1 MTADEIAPRESRM
14 NDDDLLTPPPPAKTP
29 WVTRWQQG
37 GRGQSLTV
45 VALLLGGI
53 GAGLVAGVLLRPKA
67 PPSTVSRLPEVSS
80 EAPEPDA
87 PMTGALGPDAVSVGL
102 TAPPAS
108 PTDPGVQSGEPDS
121 DETVAP
127 LPPPPVTPIT
137 LPAPFV
143 GHQPPWKR
151 YAVAAPPSE
160 GRAKVVIVI
169 DDMGVDRARSA
180 QTVALPGPLTLS
192 YLPYGQNLPAQTAEA
207 HHRGHE
213 LMVHMPMQ
221 PVLPMDPGPDA
232 LTMALSPEE
241 VQRRVRSN
249 LGKFDGYV
257 GINNHMG
264 SRFTTWEA
272 GMTPVIA
279 ELRAR
284 GLLWLDSRTSAQ
296 SVGTPLARKMAV
308 PNIDRDVFLDDD
320 PSLEGVRKQLRHL
333 EAVAL
338 RTGKGVAIGHPKDN
352 TIAALREWLPTL
364 PGKGLVLVPITAVVK
379 APATQNV
386 SLP

>member
-1 MTADEIAPRESRM
+1 LDADEIAASGKKMDE
-14 NDDDLLTPPPPAKTP
+14 DDLFDPPPPAKAHSSKAP
-29 WVTRWQQG
+29 WATRWQQG
-37 GRGQSLTV
+37 WRGQSLTV
-45 VALLLGGI
+45 IALLLGGI
-53 GAGLVAGVLLRPKA
+53 GAGLVAESLVRPKA
-67 PPSTVSRLPEVSS
+67 PPATVALLPEMVS

-87 PMTGALGPDAVSVGL
+87 PAPGALEPDA
-102 TAPPAS
+102 AAS
-108 PTDPGVQSGEPDS
+108 PADPAVHNGEPDAG
-121 DETVAP
+121 EAITA
-127 LPPPPVTPIT
+127 LPPPTKPIT
-137 LPAPFV
+137 LPAPFN
-143 GHQPPWKR
+143 GNLPPWKR

-169 DDMGVDRARSA
+169 DDMGVDRGRSA

-192 YLPYGQNLPAQTAEA
+192 YLPYGQNLPTQTAEA

-221 PVLPMDPGPDA
+221 PSLPMDPGPDA

-296 SVGTPLARKMAV
+296 SVGTAIARKMAV

-352 TIAALREWLPTL
+352 TIAALKEWLPTL
-364 PGKGLVLVPITAVVK
+364 PAKGLVLVPITAVVK
-379 APATQNV
+379 APAGQSV

>member
-1 MTADEIAPRESRM
+1 
-14 NDDDLLTPPPPAKTP
+14 
-29 WVTRWQQG
+29 
-37 GRGQSLTV
+37 
-45 VALLLGGI
+45 
-53 GAGLVAGVLLRPKA
+53 
-67 PPSTVSRLPEVSS
+67 
-80 EAPEPDA
+80 
-87 PMTGALGPDAVSVGL
+87 
-102 TAPPAS
+102 
-108 PTDPGVQSGEPDS
+108 
-121 DETVAP
+121 
-127 LPPPPVTPIT
+127 
-137 LPAPFV
+137 
-143 GHQPPWKR
+143 
-151 YAVAAPPSE
+151 
-160 GRAKVVIVI
+160 
-169 DDMGVDRARSA
+169 
-180 QTVALPGPLTLS
+180 
-192 YLPYGQNLPAQTAEA
+192 
-207 HHRGHE
+207 
-213 LMVHMPMQ
+213 MVHMPMQ

-320 PSLEGVRKQLRHL
+320 PSLDGVRKQLRHL
-333 EAVAL
+333 ETVAL

-364 PGKGLVLVPITAVVK
+364 AGKGLVLVPITAVVK
-379 APATQNV
+379 APAAQSV

>member
-1 MTADEIAPRESRM
+1 MDE
-14 NDDDLLTPPPPAKTP
+14 DDLFDPPPPSKPLSSKAP
-29 WVTRWQQG
+29 WATRWQQG
-37 GRGQSLTV
+37 WRGQSLTV
-45 VALLLGGI
+45 AALLLGGI
-53 GAGLVAGVLLRPKA
+53 GAGLVMGSLVRPKA
-67 PPSTVSRLPEVSS
+67 PPVTVALLPEAAS

-87 PMTGALGPDAVSVGL
+87 PTTGALGPDAAVS
-102 TAPPAS
+102 PA
-108 PTDPGVQSGEPDS
+108 DPAVHNGEPDAG
-121 DETVAP
+121 EAIAA
-127 LPPPPVTPIT
+127 LPPPTPSAKPIT
-137 LPAPFV
+137 LPAPFT
-143 GHQPPWKR
+143 GNLPPWKR

-169 DDMGVDRARSA
+169 DDMGVDRGRSA

-221 PVLPMDPGPDA
+221 PSLPMDPGPDA
-232 LTMALSPEE
+232 LTMALSPDE

-249 LGKFDGYV
+249 LSKFEGYV

-296 SVGTPLARKMAV
+296 SVGTAIARKMAV

-320 PSLEGVRKQLRHL
+320 PSLEGVRKQLHHL
-333 EAVAL
+333 ETVAL

-352 TIAALREWLPTL
+352 TIAALKEWLPTL
-364 PGKGLVLVPITAVVK
+364 AAKGLVLVPITAVVK
-379 APATQNV
+379 APAAQSV

>member
-1 MTADEIAPRESRM
+1 M
-14 NDDDLLTPPPPAKTP
+14 NQDDLFEPPAAKTP
-29 WVTRWQQG
+29 WATRWQRG
-37 GRGQSLTV
+37 WRGQSLTV
-45 VALLLGGI
+45 IALLLGGI
-53 GAGLVAGVLLRPKA
+53 GAGLVLGSLVRPKA
-67 PPSTVSRLPEVSS
+67 PPTTVALMPPAFPE
-80 EAPEPDA
+80 AAEPDA
-87 PMTGALGPDAVSVGL
+87 PDTGALGPDAVS
-102 TAPPAS
+102 PAQ
-108 PTDPGVQSGEPDS
+108 PIPDTPS
-121 DETVAP
+121 AIPSEEAETVAA
-127 LPPPPVTPIT
+127 LPPPTKPIA
-137 LPAPFV
+137 LPAPFS
-143 GHQPPWKR
+143 GTQPPWRR
-151 YAVAAPPSE
+151 YAVAAPASE

-169 DDMGVDRARSA
+169 DDMGVDRGRSA

-192 YLPYGQNLPAQTAEA
+192 YLPYGQNLPVQTAEA
-207 HHRGHE
+207 RHRGHE

-221 PVLPMDPGPDA
+221 PSLPMDPGPDA
-232 LTMALSPEE
+232 LTVALSPEE

-249 LGKFDGYV
+249 LGKFEGYV

-284 GLLWLDSRTSAQ
+284 GLLWLDSRTSPK
-296 SVGTPLARKMAV
+296 SVGTALAQKMAV

-320 PSLEGVRKQLRHL
+320 PSLENVRKQLRQL

-352 TIAALREWLPTL
+352 TIAALKEWLPTL

-379 APATQNV
+379 APAAHSV

>member
-1 MTADEIAPRESRM
+1 M
-14 NDDDLLTPPPPAKTP
+14 NQDDLFEAPPAKTP
-29 WVTRWQQG
+29 LSTRWQHG
-37 GRGQSLTV
+37 WRGQSLTV
-45 VALLLGGI
+45 AALLLGGI
-53 GAGLVAGVLLRPKA
+53 GAGLVTGTLLRPKA
-67 PPSTVSRLPEVSS
+67 LPPTVALLPQVFS
-80 EAPEPDA
+80 EAAEPDA
-87 PMTGALGPDAVSVGL
+87 PDTGALGPDAVSPPPSTPVHAMPDTPP
-102 TAPPAS
+102 TAPPEEES
-108 PTDPGVQSGEPDS
+108 
-121 DETVAP
+121 ETLAALP
-127 LPPPPVTPIT
+127 LPPPPTKPIV
-137 LPAPFV
+137 LPAPYA
-143 GHQPPWKR
+143 GTQPPWRR

-169 DDMGVDRARSA
+169 DDMGVDRGRSA

-192 YLPYGQNLPAQTAEA
+192 YLPYGQHLPAQTAEA
-207 HHRGHE
+207 HQRGHE

-221 PVLPMDPGPDA
+221 PSLPMDPGPDA
-232 LTMALSPEE
+232 LTVALSPEE

-249 LGKFDGYV
+249 LGKFEGYV

-284 GLLWLDSRTSAQ
+284 GLLWLDSRTSPK
-296 SVGTPLARKMAV
+296 SVGTALAQKMAV

-320 PSLEGVRKQLRHL
+320 PSLENVRKQLQHL

-352 TIAALREWLPTL
+352 TIAALKEWLPTL

-379 APATQNV
+379 APAARSV